1 MDPVSPRGIEV
12 LVKHLSLSRI
22 CAIFAL
28 LLLGACTTLPSEGP
42 ERKEIEQDFE
52 ARNTAGFALI
62 DVDKTVAEYLALNY
76 VESFGDRFGKGKPT
90 KGDLIGVGD
99 VLTVMIWEADPQGLF
114 ASMGTVNRG
123 TIPDIEV
130 SARGTIHV
138 PYAGTIRAAGRT
150 PEALAQVITKALE
163 TKTVEPQVHV
173 VRNQKVASVVT
184 VSGGVQRPGLY
195 PLSLRGDTLLDVIAT
210 SGGSAYAAH
219 DTVVKLTRRGKV
231 ASSYLDH
238 ILEAP
243 EDNIYLR
250 SGDLVSIELLRR
262 TYSVFGAVERKG
274 NIEFGKSRL
283 NLMEAVS
290 KAFGLDSYRADAKGL
305 FLFRYELRTTAER
318 LSGGPVK
325 AEGEIVPVI
334 YRIDLKDPSQYFYAQ
349 SILMRDQDVV
359 YVADADSVALQKF
372 LSILGSGLG
381 ITSGVVNTSRT
392 VDNF

>member
-1 MDPVSPRGIEV
+1 
-12 LVKHLSLSRI
+12 
-22 CAIFAL
+22 
-28 LLLGACTTLPSEGP
+28 
-42 ERKEIEQDFE
+42 
-52 ARNTAGFALI
+52 
-62 DVDKTVAEYLALNY
+62 
-76 VESFGDRFGKGKPT
+76 
-90 KGDLIGVGD
+90 
-99 VLTVMIWEADPQGLF
+99 
-114 ASMGTVNRG
+114 
-123 TIPDIEV
+123 
-130 SARGTIHV
+130 
-138 PYAGTIRAAGRT
+138 
-150 PEALAQVITKALE
+150 
-163 TKTVEPQVHV
+163 
-173 VRNQKVASVVT
+173 VVT

-195 PLSLRGDTLLDVIAT
+195 PLSLRGDTLLDVVAT
-210 SGGSAYAAH
+210 AGGSSFAAH

-238 ILEAP
+238 ILETP

-250 SGDLVSIELLRR
+250 SGDLVSIEPLKR

-381 ITSGVVNTSRT
+381 ITSGVVNTSRN
-392 VDNF
+392 VNNF

>member
-1 MDPVSPRGIEV
+1 M
-12 LVKHLSLSRI
+12 KYLSLSRI
-22 CAIFAL
+22 CTL
-28 LLLGACTTLPSEGP
+28 LVLLILGACTTLPSEGP
-42 ERKEIEQDFE
+42 ERAEIEQDYKSK
-52 ARNTAGFALI
+52 NTAGFALI
-62 DVDKTVAEYLALNY
+62 DVDQTVAEYLALNY
-76 VESFGDRFGKGKPT
+76 IESFGDRFGKGKPT

-99 VLTVMIWEADPQGLF
+99 ILTVMIWEADPQGLF

-138 PYAGTIRAAGRT
+138 PYAGTIKAVGRT
-150 PEALAQVITKALE
+150 PEGLAQTITKALE

-173 VRNQKVASVVT
+173 VRNNKVASVVT
-184 VSGGVQRPGLY
+184 VSGGVQRPGIY

-210 SGGSAYAAH
+210 AGGSTFAAH

-238 ILEAP
+238 ILETP

-250 SGDLVSIELLRR
+250 TGDLVSIELLKR

-290 KAFGLDSYRADAKGL
+290 KAYGLNTFRADAKGL
-305 FLFRYELRTTAER
+305 YLFRYELRTTAER

-325 AEGEIVPVI
+325 AEGEMVPVI
-334 YRIDLKDPSQYFYAQ
+334 YRLDLKDP
-349 SILMRDQDVV
+349 
-359 YVADADSVALQKF
+359 
-372 LSILGSGLG
+372 
-381 ITSGVVNTSRT
+381 
-392 VDNF
+392 

>member
-1 MDPVSPRGIEV
+1 MR
-12 LVKHLSLSRI
+12 HLSLSRI
-22 CAIFAL
+22 CVLFVL
-28 LLLGACTTLPSEGP
+28 LMLGACTTLPSEGP
-42 ERKEIEQDFE
+42 ERTEIEHDFKSK
-52 ARNTAGFALI
+52 NTAGFALI
-62 DVDKTVAEYLALNY
+62 DVDQTVAEYLALNY
-76 VESFGDRFGKGKPT
+76 IESFGDRFGKGKPT

-99 VLTVMIWEADPQGLF
+99 ILTVMIWEADPQGLF

-130 SARGTIHV
+130 SARGTIHI
-138 PYAGTIRAAGRT
+138 PYAGSIKAAGRT
-150 PEALAQVITKALE
+150 PEGLAQSITKALE

-173 VRNQKVASVVT
+173 VRNHRSASVVT
-184 VSGGVQRPGLY
+184 VSGGVQRPGIY

-210 SGGSAYAAH
+210 SGGSSFSAH

-238 ILEAP
+238 ILETP
-243 EDNIYLR
+243 QDNIYLKP
-250 SGDLVSIELLRR
+250 SDLVSIEVLKR

-274 NIEFGKSRL
+274 NIEFGKSKL

-290 KAFGLDSYRADAKGL
+290 KAYGLNTFRADAKGL
-305 FLFRYELRTTAER
+305 YLFRYELRTTAER

-325 AEGEIVPVI
+325 AEGEMVPVI

-359 YVADADSVALQKF
+359 YVADASAVALQKF
-372 LSILGSGLG
+372 LNILGSGLG
-381 ITSGVVNTSRT
+381 VGGRAVSNARAIG
-392 VDNF
+392 DL